1 MEILIGIGARLI
13 DELNRCVD
21 TSNHIP
27 DYWSRSG
34 VGARAREI
42 VACADKG
49 WIKSLFNSFF
59 LFLNGSMIDSMVK
72 CFPSFGGHCQ
82 VHQCSL
88 KHKFRKQ
95 EISGGKHT
103 KVKSTNNKS
112 MKRSPDLFLL
122 IAIHQIPVTRLRS
135 GYPTL
140 VCGAG
145 A

>member
-34 VGARAREI
+34 GARAREI

-49 WIKSLFNSFF
+49 WIKSFFNSF
-59 LFLNGSMIDSMVK
+59 FLNGSMIDSMVK

-82 VHQCSL
+82 VHQCCF

-95 EISGGKHT
+95 ENSGGKHT
-103 KVKSTNNKS
+103 KVKNTNNKS
-112 MKRSPDLFLL
+112 VKRS
-122 IAIHQIPVTRLRS
+122 QI
-135 GYPTL
+135 
-140 VCGAG
+140 CFC
-145 A
+145 